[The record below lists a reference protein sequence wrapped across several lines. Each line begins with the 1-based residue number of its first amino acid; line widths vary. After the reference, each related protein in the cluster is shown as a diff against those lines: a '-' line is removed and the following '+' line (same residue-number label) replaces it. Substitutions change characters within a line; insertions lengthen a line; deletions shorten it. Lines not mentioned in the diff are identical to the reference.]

1 LFLRRCKSTAKTKA
15 KQSFSHNFP
24 EKPAILG
31 KIGHFL
37 GKIKSLHAQQ
47 GKIKGKSHNLNKKA
61 RKHPHFPASLF
72 PHFSQKTNDFGK
84 KEGYLGK
91 NRCIRGKNPMF
102 LGKFVLLGKI

>member
-1 LFLRRCKSTAKTKA
+1 M
-15 KQSFSHNFP
+15 
-24 EKPAILG
+24 G

-91 NRCIRGKNPMF
+91 NPMF
-102 LGKFVLLGKI
+102 LGKLVLLGKI